1 MTISRT
7 APPPPGIGAAGREL
21 ADELI
26 GLGHDCPLGCG
37 RAAAELGAPVLL
49 TRPGLPLPMH
59 EHPTLVVVDSGG
71 SGAPVGRSYQ
81 LVRFLDRCARSDGIR
96 VRDRRASDVVSERPT
111 FRVVGTSAGFAVSS
125 PRLLEP

>member
-7 APPPPGIGAAGREL
+7 L
-21 ADELI
+21 
-26 GLGHDCPLGCG
+26 HDCPMGCG
-37 RAAAELGAPVLL
+37 RAAAELGAPVLM

-71 SGAPVGRSYQ
+71 SGAPLGRSYQ

-96 VRDRRASDVVSERPT
+96 VRDRRASDVIPGLPPVDA
-111 FRVVGTSAGFAVSS
+111 VGMSTGFAVGS
-125 PRLLEP
+125 PGLLET